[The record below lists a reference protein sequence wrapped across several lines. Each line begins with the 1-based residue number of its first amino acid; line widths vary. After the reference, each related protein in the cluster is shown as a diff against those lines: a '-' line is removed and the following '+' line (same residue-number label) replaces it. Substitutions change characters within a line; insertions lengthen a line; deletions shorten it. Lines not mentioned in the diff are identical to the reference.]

1 MERGPMPTKCAA
13 WGGIVLGIGTLAYA
27 LFSPSN
33 AGCSTNLVVLTH
45 SAVTARG
52 CAASSLLAH
61 LGVGMIVLGA
71 VLLLGSF
78 ILLVRNRRQAPADEV
93 AGIGTGASG
102 SLATGEANGARI
114 AAPAP
119 APAPAPEHAPE
130 PAPAPA
136 PPTDPATPA
145 PPRAPMARNSD
156 GVARVESPGGQDP
169 EREGPIPPG
178 PIAPGAGGPER
189 NCAKDGRPV
198 GMDPNPPVPVALPPG
213 WYGNPDTPGKPVQ
226 WWDGTRLTDRPPRS
240 GR

>member
-45 SAVTARG
+45 STVTAQG

-78 ILLVRNRRQAPADEV
+78 ILLVRNRRQPPADEV

-102 SLATGEANGARI
+102 SRATGEANGARI

-119 APAPAPEHAPE
+119 APAPAP
-130 PAPAPA
+130 
-136 PPTDPATPA
+136 PTNPATPA
-145 PPRAPMARNSD
+145 PPQAPVARNSD
-156 GVARVESPGGQDP
+156 GVARVESPAGQVP

-189 NCAKDGRPV
+189 N
-198 GMDPNPPVPVALPPG
+198 
-213 WYGNPDTPGKPVQ
+213 
-226 WWDGTRLTDRPPRS
+226 
-240 GR
+240 